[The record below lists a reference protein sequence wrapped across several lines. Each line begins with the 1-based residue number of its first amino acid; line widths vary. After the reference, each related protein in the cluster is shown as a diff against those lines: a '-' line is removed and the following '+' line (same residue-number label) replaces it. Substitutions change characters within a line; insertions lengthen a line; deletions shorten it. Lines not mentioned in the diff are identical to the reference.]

1 MSIRLGKWQDTLHG
15 ETCDALICDP
25 PYSAKTHDCAKNL
38 RANSKTAD
46 PSMFSAGLAPDYSPM
61 SNADVF
67 EFVESWSHRVRGW
80 IVCMT
85 DSASI
90 ETYQKTYESVGR
102 YAFAPVP
109 CVMRGMSIRISGD
122 GPSSWTVYAMVSR
135 PRNSVFAKWG
145 TLPGAYVGPPSTD
158 AGGGRG
164 KPAWLLRAL
173 VRDYSRR
180 GDVVID
186 PFAGWGSTI
195 LAAQGLDRVGLGSE
209 MDPTAHAKAMSN
221 LAKGSQSDL
230 FAVSP

>member
-1 MSIRLGKWQDTLHG
+1 MSIRLGKWQDTLQG

-25 PYSAKTHDCAKNL
+25 PYSAMTHEKSAPNRAREDDPRCGLQPQYDPFCA
-38 RANSKTAD
+38 SD
-46 PSMFSAGLAPDYSPM
+46 VLAL
-61 SNADVF
+61 
-67 EFVESWSHRVRGW
+67 VESWGARCRGW
-80 IVCMT
+80 MVCLA
-85 DSASI
+85 DSNLIAA
-90 ETYQKTYESVGR
+90 YQSAYRAVGR
-102 YAFAPVP
+102 YSFAPVP
-109 CVMRGMSIRISGD
+109 CVISGMSIRLGGD

-135 PRNSVFAKWG
+135 PKSKEFATWG
-145 TLPGAYVGPPSTD
+145 TLPGAYTGKRTSD
-158 AGGGRG
+158 ASGGRG
-164 KPAWLLRAL
+164 KPVWLMRAL

-230 FAVSP
+230 FAASP